1 MLCRYWIY
9 TGKKRDTSEYM
20 KAWKNVQYLYDTFVC
35 SFLGFFFSFFSRSF
49 FISNFFFTF
58 YLIWILQTLTY
69 HILAKK
75 VFSFYY
81 RYLLDPHSFFL
92 HFFRL
97 YNKKKNSFV
106 KKLFW
111 EIKGLVLI
119 FVILRVKWKVSATLY
134 SIYFLLKIIS
144 NVPSIMKIMFA
155 WSKRDICQLVYKL
168 LENLCLRMSLQMRL
182 FQ

>member
-1 MLCRYWIY
+1 
-9 TGKKRDTSEYM
+9 M

-35 SFLGFFFSFFSRSF
+35 SFLGFFFSFFSRSS

-97 YNKKKNSFV
+97 YNKKKKKKISFV
-106 KKLFW
+106 KKLFC

-134 SIYFLLKIIS
+134 NIYFLLKIIT
-144 NVPSIMKIMFA
+144 NAHLIMKLMFA
-155 WSKRDICQLVYKL
+155 WSKRDICQLVCKL